1 MDTIRMYMTFTRKAF
16 LRSAAYRFDVWT
28 RLISNIIFLLMWMSI
43 WYALYGGK
51 EESEGI
57 SLTAM
62 LTYVVVSQFLSA
74 VNGAGTPLWELQEK
88 VRTGDI
94 ALELMRPFDVPL
106 RYLFADF
113 GSVAFYMLTALVPLY
128 VVLFCFV
135 DVTLP
140 TSWVTWLLFILSG
153 FLGFLIRYC
162 IELTFGL
169 FTFWLIETG
178 GIEDIFYFS
187 LSLLSGSVIPLW
199 FFPGWLQ
206 TFATYLPFQGI
217 YFIPNAIF
225 IEEISGNAV
234 LTSIGIQLFWVVVSY
249 AILRFVWYKASS
261 KVIVQGG

>member
-1 MDTIRMYMTFTRKAF
+1 MDSVKMYIAFTKKAF
-16 LRSAAYRFDVWT
+16 MRSAAYRFDVWT
-28 RLISNIIFLLMWMSI
+28 RLVSNIIFLLMWMSI
-43 WYALYGGK
+43 WYALYMDK
-51 EESEGI
+51 DEASGI

-62 LTYVVVSQFLSA
+62 LTYVAVSQFLTA

-128 VVLFCFV
+128 VFLFFFV
-135 DVTLP
+135 DLTLP
-140 TSWVTWLLFILSG
+140 TSWVTWMLFLLSG

-187 LSLLSGSVIPLW
+187 VSLLSGSVIPLW
-199 FFPGWLQ
+199 FFPEWLQ
-206 TFATYLPFQGI
+206 TFAEYLPFQGI

-225 IEEISGNAV
+225 IEEITGNELV
-234 LTSIGIQLFWVVVSY
+234 VSLGIQLFWVAVSY
-249 AILRFVWYKASS
+249 AILRFVWRKASN
-261 KVIVQGG
+261 KVVVQGG

>member
-1 MDTIRMYMTFTRKAF
+1 MDSIRMYFMFTRKAF

-28 RLISNIIFLLMWMSI
+28 RLISNVIFLLMWMSI
-43 WYALYGGK
+43 WIALYSGK
-51 EESEGI
+51 EEAGGVSM
-57 SLTAM
+57 TAM
-62 LTYVVVSQFLSA
+62 LTYVVVSQFLNA

-113 GSVAFYMLTALVPLY
+113 GSVFFYMITALLPLY
-128 VVLFCFV
+128 VLLFFFI
-135 DVTLP
+135 DLSLP
-140 TSWVTWLLFILSG
+140 TSWETWVLFG
-153 FLGFLIRYC
+153 FSAFIGFLIRYC

-206 TFATYLPFQGI
+206 TIALYLPFQGI

-225 IEEISGNAV
+225 IGKISGSELWMSV
-234 LTSIGIQLFWVVVSY
+234 GVQVFWLVVSFG
-249 AILRFVWYKASS
+249 ILRFVWHKAAN
-261 KVIVQGG
+261 KVVVQGG

>member
-1 MDTIRMYMTFTRKAF
+1 MDSVRMYLTFTRKAF

-43 WYALYGGK
+43 WFALYGGK
-51 EESEGI
+51 EEAQGI
-57 SLTAM
+57 TLTAM

-128 VVLFCFV
+128 VVLFFFV
-135 DVTLP
+135 DLTLP
-140 TSWVTWLLFILSG
+140 TSWTTWLLFIVSG

-225 IEEISGNAV
+225 IEEISGSEI
-234 LTSIGIQLFWVVVSY
+234 LTSLGIQVFWVIITY
-249 AILRFVWYKASS
+249 GILRFVWHKASS
-261 KVIVQGG
+261 KVVVQGG